1 MCLKGHREDYKSV
14 YVYKMY
20 ASGNCSLSLAGKG
33 RTRVFSSFFCYLF
46 EKSVRLIQYKD
57 MKVINLCLLLLFPLR
72 ILVSLGICVCMRM
85 REYNC

>member
-1 MCLKGHREDYKSV
+1 MCVKCMQVGIV
-14 YVYKMY
+14 
-20 ASGNCSLSLAGKG
+20 LSRAGKG

-57 MKVINLCLLLLFPLR
+57 MKVINLCLLFPLR

-85 REYNC
+85 TEYNC

>member
-1 MCLKGHREDYKSV
+1 MC
-14 YVYKMY
+14 KMY
-20 ASGNCSLSLAGKG
+20 ASGNCSLSRGEGADASFFF
-33 RTRVFSSFFCYLF
+33 VFFCYLF

-85 REYNC
+85 TEYNC